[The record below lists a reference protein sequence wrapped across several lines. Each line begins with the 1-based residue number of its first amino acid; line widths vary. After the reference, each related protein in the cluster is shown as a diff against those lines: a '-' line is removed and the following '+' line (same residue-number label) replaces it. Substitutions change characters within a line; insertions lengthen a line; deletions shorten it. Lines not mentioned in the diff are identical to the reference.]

1 MDRKEVLRRAFGFSM
16 SEEGRDKYTDDP
28 RDAGGPTKW
37 GMALN
42 YNRDIM
48 PDKDGNGRIDAADV
62 KQLTEA
68 DALVM
73 YEKRYWRPSI
83 KPEYPAALAF
93 MLVDMMLNPGPGAS
107 PKLLQQALNDCGQR
121 VDVDGDVGGQTLA
134 AVAAVA
140 AVDLVPLL
148 RALADQRLAYYQSRP
163 KFPVYGRGWTGRTKR
178 CLEAALQIAK
188 EY

>member
-48 PDKDGNGRIDAADV
+48 PDKDGNGIIDKNDV
-62 KQLTEA
+62 RLLEEA

-73 YEKRYWRPSI
+73 YEKRYWRPNI

-93 MLVDMMLNPGPGAS
+93 MLVDMMLNPGPGAA

-178 CLEAALQIAK
+178 CIEAALQIAK

>member
-16 SEEGRDKYTDDP
+16 GEEGRDKFTDDK

-48 PDKDGNGRIDAADV
+48 PDKDGNGVIDAADV
-62 KQLTEA
+62 KLLAEA
-68 DALVM
+68 DALAM

-83 KPEYPAALAF
+83 KPEYPDALAF
-93 MLVDMMLNPGPGAS
+93 MLVDMMLNPGPGAT
-107 PKLLQQALNDCGQR
+107 PKLLQKALNACGKN
-121 VDVDGDVGGQTLA
+121 VDVDGCVGGQTLA
-134 AVAAVA
+134 AVAAV
-140 AVDLVPLL
+140 DLVSLL

-163 KFPVYGRGWTGRTKR
+163 KFPVYGKGWTGRTRR
-178 CLEAALQIAK
+178 CLEASLQIAGGK
-188 EY
+188 

>member
-1 MDRKEVLRRAFGFSM
+1 MDRKDVLRLAFGFSM
-16 SEEGRDKYTDDP
+16 GEEGRDKYTDDQ

-42 YNRDIM
+42 YNRDII

-73 YEKRYWRPSI
+73 YEKRYWRPNI
-83 KPEYPAALAF
+83 KTEYPDALAF
-93 MLVDMMLNPGPGAS
+93 MLVDMMLNPGPGAT
-107 PKLLQQALNDCGQR
+107 PKLLQQALKACGQN
-121 VDVDGDVGGQTLA
+121 VDVDGDIGGQTLG
-134 AVAAVA
+134 AVAAVNLEA
-140 AVDLVPLL
+140 LL

-163 KFPVYGRGWTGRTKR
+163 KFPVYGKGWTSRTRR
-178 CLEAALQIAK
+178 CLEAALQMGRGA
-188 EY
+188 

>member
-1 MDRKEVLRRAFGFSM
+1 MDRKEVLRRAFSFSM
-16 SEEGRDKYTDDP
+16 GEEGRDKYTDDP

-62 KQLTEA
+62 KQLTEP

-73 YEKRYWRPSI
+73 YEKRYWRPNI
-83 KPEYPAALAF
+83 KPEYPNALAF
-93 MLVDMMLNPGPGAS
+93 MLVDMMLNPGPGAA
-107 PKLLQQALNDCGQR
+107 PKLLQQALNDCGQH

-134 AVAAVA
+134 AVTT
-140 AVDLVPLL
+140 VDLVSLL

-163 KFPVYGRGWTGRTKR
+163 KFPVYGKGWTSRTRR
-178 CLEAALQIAK
+178 CLEAALQMARGQ
-188 EY
+188 

>member
-16 SEEGRDKYTDDP
+16 GEEGRDTFTDDK

-42 YNRDIM
+42 YNRDII
-48 PDKDGNGRIDAADV
+48 PDKDGNGVIDAADV

-73 YEKRYWRPSI
+73 YEKRYWLPNI
-83 KPEYPAALAF
+83 KPEYPDALAF
-93 MLVDMMLNPGPGAS
+93 MLVDMMLNPGPGAT
-107 PKLLQQALNDCGQR
+107 PKLLQQALNACGQK
-121 VDVDGDVGGQTLA
+121 VDVDGDIGGQTLG
-134 AVAAVA
+134 AVA
-140 AVDLVPLL
+140 AVDLVSLL

-163 KFPVYGRGWTGRTKR
+163 KFPVYGKGWTSRTRR
-178 CLEAALQIAK
+178 CLEAALQIAGGQ
-188 EY
+188 

>member
-1 MDRKEVLRRAFGFSM
+1 MDRKEVLRRAFIFSEL
-16 SEEGRDKYTDDP
+16 EEGRDKYTNDP

-48 PDKDGNGRIDAADV
+48 PDKDGNGVIDAADV

-73 YEKRYWRPSI
+73 YEKRYWRPNI

-93 MLVDMMLNPGPGAS
+93 MLVDMMLNPGPGAA
-107 PKLLQQALNDCGQR
+107 PRLLQQALCTCGQK

>member
-48 PDKDGNGRIDAADV
+48 PDKDGNGIIDENDV
-62 KQLTEA
+62 RLLEEP

-73 YEKRYWRPSI
+73 YEKRYWRPNI
-83 KPEYPAALAF
+83 KPEYPNALAF
-93 MLVDMMLNPGPGAS
+93 MLVDMMLNPGQGAA
-107 PKLLQQALNDCGQR
+107 PKLLQKALNDCGQH
-121 VDVDGDVGGQTLA
+121 VDVDGDIGGQTLA
-134 AVAAVA
+134 AVAAV
-140 AVDLVPLL
+140 DLVSLL

-163 KFPVYGRGWTGRTKR
+163 KFPIYGKGWTGRTRR
-178 CLEAALQIAK
+178 CLEAALQIAGGK
-188 EY
+188 